1 MRLLSLAPL
10 GVILATP
17 ALAEGGPRDTV
28 TIGVGAVTVPRYEGA
43 SENVIIPAGAIRGT
57 VGGVYFVTQGSALF
71 VDLIPASGHPE
82 TKVILGPMAH
92 LTLARASN
100 KRTRDP
106 QIIALGKLDT
116 AIELGGHAGIR
127 RTGVITSDYDALT
140 FDLAI
145 SHDVTGTHGSTIVT
159 PSISYT
165 TPLSEKLYVG
175 LAVGADHVGTGYAR
189 TYFGVTPTQAA
200 ASSLPTY
207 TLGSGFKDVNFSLLG
222 NASLTGDLRHGLSLF
237 AVGNYEK
244 LLGDFARSPVVR
256 DRNQWYGGLGLAYT
270 F

>member
-1 MRLLSLAPL
+1 MRLLIIAALGSVLA
-10 GVILATP
+10 AP
-17 ALAEGGPRDTV
+17 ALAEDSRRDSV

-71 VDLIPASGHPE
+71 VDLIPASGQPE

-100 KRTRDP
+100 SRTRDP
-106 QIIALGKLDT
+106 QIIALGNLDN
-116 AIELGGHAGIR
+116 AIELGGHAGVR
-127 RTGVITSDYDALT
+127 RTGVITSDYDAVT

-159 PSISYT
+159 PSISYA

-175 LAVGADHVGTGYAR
+175 VAVGADHVGAGYAR
-189 TYFGVTPTQAA
+189 TYFGVTPAQAV
-200 ASSLPTY
+200 ASLLPAY
-207 TLGSGFKDVNFSLLG
+207 APGSGFKDVNFSLLG
-222 NASLTGDLRHGLSLF
+222 NAALTGDLRHGLSLF

-244 LLGDFARSPVVR
+244 LLGDFGRSPVVR